1 MNRSLA
7 RAATQS
13 DTFVCQE
20 VITFSG
26 FGMAG
31 CMPEEAKSIG
41 EEEILAADLVT
52 ETPSTAI
59 VSENAGRLTAL
70 LQVEVCTL
78 GGGTIALEVPPS
90 ITFWELKQQI
100 WMAGG
105 PDVLRQKLLME
116 TAELGDR
123 MSIAES
129 GGGGKINVT
138 LVSLPME
145 GDLANPIRC
154 VVRCRPCMGLESGL
168 EGETCISLDGAR
180 CSIQRPGDGIGPKS
194 FEFTA
199 VFDGTASQ
207 QQMYDDVG
215 AEMVQHVLEGFS
227 ATVMAY
233 GQTGSGKRHSLFGPK
248 PEPDATS
255 SENDKLGLVPRAAK
269 KLMQAAQSRVRGMRW
284 HIACSYV
291 QIRNEQIFDLL
302 SPQLR
307 ECSVQDV
314 QGKADIKGC
323 AEVEVTTEAEF
334 KSLYTLALS
343 RSYIEPSNRTDLIFR
358 FRVQTVDSLGCVMS
372 RKLTFVKC
380 KGSERQSKVGAEG
393 MRLREGAQIGMSL
406 SALGNVISSLA
417 DRRCRFIPYRDSK
430 LTRLL
435 EDSLG
440 GPAKTVFLAHISPE
454 SCCCEE
460 SLSTLR
466 YANRAATIG
475 NRPLAMN
482 CEKHEIALLPFQDW
496 LASAEQDPGP
506 EISPAPQ
513 R

>member
-1 MNRSLA
+1 
-7 RAATQS
+7 
-13 DTFVCQE
+13 
-20 VITFSG
+20 
-26 FGMAG
+26 MAG
-31 CMPEEAKSIG
+31 CMPEEAARIG

-52 ETPSTAI
+52 EAPSSAI
-59 VSENAGRLTAL
+59 GSENAGRLTAL
-70 LQVEVCTL
+70 V
-78 GGGTIALEVPPS
+78 
-90 ITFWELKQQI
+90 QI

-123 MSIAES
+123 TSIAES

-145 GDLANPIRC
+145 GDLANPIRG
-154 VVRCRPCMGLESGL
+154 VVRCRPCMGLGA
-168 EGETCISLDGAR
+168 ETCISLDGAR
-180 CSIQRPGDGIGPKS
+180 CSIERPGDGIGPKS

-248 PEPDATS
+248 PEPDATF
-255 SENDKLGLVPRAAK
+255 SEDGKLGLVPRAAK

-284 HIACSYV
+284 QIACSYV

-307 ECSVQDV
+307 ECGVQDV

-323 AEVEVTTEAEF
+323 AEVEVTTKAEF

-358 FRVQTVDSLGCVMS
+358 FRVQTVDSLGCVVS
-372 RKLTFVKC
+372 RILTFVKC
-380 KGSERQSKVGAEG
+380 KGSERQSKAGAEG
-393 MRLREGAQIGMSL
+393 MRLREGVQIGMSL

-482 CEKHEIALLPFQDW
+482 CEKHEIALLPFQEW
-496 LASAEQDPGP
+496 LASAEQGPGP